1 MHWLKESPSFF
12 RFRNGTI
19 RLEEPEHGTV
29 VGQRLN
35 IRTGAFEP
43 AARED
48 IDDVLKPGADLDF
61 SELSEERF
69 VRETEEARSTYLR
82 GDGPIFDMYREVDAI
97 FERAEQERRRLA
109 PEERERI
116 ADLYRTT
123 FRTWEE
129 EFARR
134 TAGEAPTFRYT
145 WVGDAR

>member
-43 AARED
+43 ASRED
-48 IDDVLKPGADLDF
+48 IDEVLKPGADLDF
-61 SELSEERF
+61 SELGEERF

-97 FERAEQERRRLA
+97 FDRAEQERRRLA

-116 ADLYRTT
+116 ADFYRTT

>member
-29 VGQRLN
+29 AGQRLN

-43 AARED
+43 ATTED
-48 IDDVLKPGADLDF
+48 IDEVLKPGADLDF

-82 GDGPIFDMYREVDAI
+82 GDGPIFDMYRQVDAI
-97 FERAEQERRRLA
+97 FDRAEQERRRIG
-109 PEERERI
+109 PEERDRI

>member
-43 AARED
+43 ASRED
-48 IDDVLKPGADLDF
+48 IDEVLKPGADLDF

-97 FERAEQERRRLA
+97 FDRAEQERRRLT

>member
-29 VGQRLN
+29 IGQRLN

-43 AARED
+43 ASRED
-48 IDDVLKPGADLDF
+48 IDEVLKPGADLDF

-82 GDGPIFDMYREVDAI
+82 GDGPIFDVYREVDAI

-123 FRTWEE
+123 FRTWQE

>member
-43 AARED
+43 ASRED
-48 IDDVLKPGADLDF
+48 IDEVLKPGADLDF

-97 FERAEQERRRLA
+97 FDRAEQERRRLA

-116 ADLYRTT
+116 ADFYRTT

>member
-43 AARED
+43 ASRED

-97 FERAEQERRRLA
+97 FERAEQERRRLT

>member
-43 AARED
+43 ASRED
-48 IDDVLKPGADLDF
+48 IDEVLKPGADLDF

-82 GDGPIFDMYREVDAI
+82 GDGPIFDMYREADAI
-97 FERAEQERRRLA
+97 FERAEQERRRLT

>member
-43 AARED
+43 ASRED
-48 IDDVLKPGADLDF
+48 IDEVLKPGADLDF

-82 GDGPIFDMYREVDAI
+82 GDGPIFEMYREVDAI
-97 FERAEQERRRLA
+97 FDRAEQERRRLT

>member
-1 MHWLKESPSFF
+1 MLWLKESPSFF

-19 RLEEPEHGTV
+19 RLEEPEHGIV

-43 AARED
+43 ASADD
-48 IDDVLKPGADLDF
+48 IDAVLKPGADLDF
-61 SELSEERF
+61 SELTEERF
-69 VRETEEARSTYLR
+69 IRATEEARSTYLR
-82 GDGPIFDMYREVDAI
+82 GDGPIFDMYRQATDI
-97 FERAEQERRRLA
+97 FERAERERRRLA
-109 PEERERI
+109 SEERDRI

>member
-43 AARED
+43 ASRED
-48 IDDVLKPGADLDF
+48 IDEVLKPGADLDF

-82 GDGPIFDMYREVDAI
+82 GDGPIFDMYRQVDAI
-97 FERAEQERRRLA
+97 FDRAEQERRRLA